1 MQSTATNAESP
12 QKFHF
17 FKSVPLNASKTD
29 QKFECA
35 ATLAQIET
43 WKIFCFLF
51 LFPKMRKKSQDES
64 KAQLRFTF
72 YYIQKND
79 SRGDH

>member
-43 WKIFCFLF
+43 WKFFLF
-51 LFPKMRKKSQDES
+51 SFSFSKDEKKV
-64 KAQLRFTF
+64 
-72 YYIQKND
+72 
-79 SRGDH
+79 SR

>member
-43 WKIFCFLF
+43 WKFFSVF
-51 LFPKMRKKSQDES
+51 FFFFQR
-64 KAQLRFTF
+64 
-72 YYIQKND
+72 
-79 SRGDH
+79 